1 MFIREKKNKSG
12 SVSIQLLSKDNGKNH
27 LVKTIGCATERPE
40 IDALKRQAQDVMDD
54 LLNQSS
60 LLTSDDEQQL
70 IGSISMLN
78 NRNIQT
84 IGPELIF
91 GSIYDEIG
99 FNEVKDDLFRHLV
112 LARLAFPL
120 SKLKT
125 VDYLRRYQGL
135 DIKIDAVYRF
145 LDRLESQHKS
155 LIEQVAFKHTQR
167 SQGGVISA
175 VFYDMTTLHFETE
188 DEDDLRRTGFSKVGK
203 HKHPQIY
210 LGLLVGANGY
220 PIGYDI
226 FEGKTYEGHTLIPFM
241 EAMSAKFDIGK
252 PVVVADSGLL
262 SAKNIHAL
270 EEQGY
275 EYILGAR
282 LKVESAHVK
291 SKILEYAW
299 EDGSL
304 RSFTKGAQRLVVH
317 YSSKRAYRDS
327 ENRRKGLERLKQRVS
342 SGQLTKQS
350 LNNRGYNKYLK
361 LHGEVKIEIDMQKY
375 EQDSVWDGLK
385 GYITN
390 TKLTEQELLNHYGQL
405 WHIEKAFRMSKTD
418 LRVRPI
424 YHRLESRIRAHMSI
438 VFTAYCIYKTLETA
452 LKKEHSTLS
461 LEQAA
466 EVTQNMYQVVLELP
480 GQQTQ
485 KILLGMDEQ
494 QQELLEICKKHF
506 RVTQRW
512 TQEKNTS
519 SSCGKLCSLFSC
531 L

>member
-12 SVSIQLLSKDNGKNH
+12 SVSIQILNKENGKNH

-40 IDALKRQAQDVMDD
+40 IDALRRKAQEELDE
-54 LLNQSS
+54 LKHQPS
-60 LLTSDDEQQL
+60 LLMSEEEQQL
-70 IGSISMLN
+70 IETISTLN
-78 NRNIQT
+78 NSNIHT

-91 GSIYDEIG
+91 GSIYDFIG
-99 FNEVKDDLFRHLV
+99 FNQVKDDLFRHLV

-125 VDYLRRYQGL
+125 VDYLRRYQGVAL
-135 DIKIDAVYRF
+135 KIDAVYRF

-155 LIEQVAFKHTQR
+155 LIEQIAFKHTQR
-167 SQGGVISA
+167 MQNGVIHA

-241 EAMSAKFDIGK
+241 EAMSAKFDIGR
-252 PVVVADSGLL
+252 PIVVADSGLL
-262 SAKNIHAL
+262 SAKNIQEL
-270 EEQGY
+270 VDKGY

-282 LKVESAHVK
+282 LKVETEQLKA
-291 SKILEYAW
+291 KILQHTW
-299 EDGSL
+299 DDGDL
-304 RSFTKGAQRLVVH
+304 RSFKKGEHRLVVH
-317 YSSKRAYRDS
+317 YSSKRAHRDS

-361 LHGEVKIEIDMQKY
+361 LHGDVKIEIDMQKY
-375 EQDSVWDGLK
+375 EQDGAWDGLK

-390 TKLTEQELLNHYGQL
+390 TKLTESELLDHYGQL

-418 LRVRPI
+418 LRIRPI
-424 YHRLESRIRAHMSI
+424 YHRLESRIRAHISI

-452 LKKEHSTLS
+452 LKKERSQLS

-466 EVTQNMYQVVLELP
+466 ELTQTMYQVALELP
-480 GQQTQ
+480 GQQKMQ
-485 KILLGMDEQ
+485 NILLGMDEH
-494 QQELLEICKKHF
+494 QQELFDICKKHF
-506 RVTQRW
+506 RVTQR
-512 TQEKNTS
+512 
-519 SSCGKLCSLFSC
+519 
-531 L
+531 